1 MIVVVAT
8 LTGSSPLTRG
18 KLLEVLLHGA
28 LNGLIPAHAGKTGLK
43 PPKTSRDTAHP
54 RSRGENYVVFTPG
67 VGQSGSSPLTR
78 GKPTLTLRSVM
89 SVRLIPAHAGKTS
102 IAALSFLTR
111 AAHPRSRGENAKL
124 HSPNTRALGSS
135 PLTRGKHP
143 GQSPTSPGYGLIPAH
158 AGKTRRVHEG
168 RPQPWAHPRS
178 RGENR
183 LPFPP

>member
-1 MIVVVAT
+1 MAR
-8 LTGSSPLTRG
+8 LMGSSPLTRG
-18 KLLEVLLHGA
+18 KRASNRRKRREIR
-28 LNGLIPAHAGKTGLK
+28 LIPAHAGKT
-43 PPKTSRDTAHP
+43 TWCSRLALGSRAHP
-54 RSRGENYVVFTPG
+54 RSRGENRLD
-67 VGQSGSSPLTR
+67 VGQRPVDAGSSPLTR
-78 GKPTLTLRSVM
+78 GKPCPWISVQ
-89 SVRLIPAHAGKTS
+89 VRGGLIPAHAGKTS

>member
-1 MIVVVAT
+1 MAR
-8 LTGSSPLTRG
+8 LMGSSPLTRG
-18 KLLEVLLHGA
+18 KRISLFNDLSQIR
-28 LNGLIPAHAGKTGLK
+28 LIPAHAGKTDLDATFGHEC
-43 PPKTSRDTAHP
+43 PAHP
-54 RSRGENYVVFTPG
+54 RSRGENPVHGSASRYVV
-67 VGQSGSSPLTR
+67 GSSPLTR
-78 GKPTLTLRSVM
+78 GKHGHIGSGPHDG
-89 SVRLIPAHAGKTS
+89 RLIPAHAGKTS

>member
-54 RSRGENYVVFTPG
+54 RSRGENPVHGSASRYVV
-67 VGQSGSSPLTR
+67 GSSPLTR
-78 GKPTLTLRSVM
+78 GKHGHIGSGPHDG
-89 SVRLIPAHAGKTS
+89 RLIPAHAGKTS

-158 AGKTRRVHEG
+158 AGKTP
-168 RPQPWAHPRS
+168 RPVTHQPRLRAHPRS
-178 RGENR
+178 RGENTAG
-183 LPFPP
+183 P